1 MSQNANPTE
10 VEILDVRLN
19 IVEATWRAKWLTLEL
34 IDKDGNIGLG
44 ECSGSGAPDVVK
56 GLVGLLAGR
65 LRGRT
70 IAQVSA
76 DKSVVAGLPVPLVNA
91 VDLALSDL
99 KAKATGTA
107 LDILPTERYRSRISL
122 YANINRAEKDRTS
135 VKLAAVGARAVADGF
150 RAVKLAPFDD
160 ANAESGLAHL
170 HALRKAIGPDVDL
183 MVDAH
188 HKLALKEQLQILPEL
203 EALNVVWLEDPAAI
217 DDIDGWK
224 KVAAAT
230 KIPLAGGEQA
240 RSLEDVE
247 PLLSSG
253 ALSAVLP
260 DPRIAGVRGAYEIL
274 LRAQELG
281 VRSTLH
287 NPLGPI
293 TTAVSL
299 QIAAAVPHFD
309 ILEYAYGEV
318 PWRSK
323 ILSPEEK
330 IVDASLPV
338 PNGPGLGVDLSDK
351 TRRFTQSEVSKEI
364 APCRTTVYGTD
375 QSSL

>member
-1 MSQNANPTE
+1 MSQQVNQTE
-10 VEILDVRLN
+10 VEIHDVRLN
-19 IVEATWRAKWLTLEL
+19 VVEVTWRAKWLTLEL
-34 IDKDGNIGLG
+34 VDKAGNIGLG
-44 ECSGSGAPDVVK
+44 ECSGSGASDVARE
-56 GLVGLLAGR
+56 LVGSLAER

-70 IAQVSA
+70 IAEVSA
-76 DKSVVAGLPVPLVNA
+76 DNSIVAGLPEPLVNA

-107 LDILPTERYRSRISL
+107 LDILPTERYRSRIPL
-122 YANINRAEKDRTS
+122 YANINRAERDRTS
-135 VKLAAVGARAVADGF
+135 AKLAALGARAVADGF

-160 ANAESGLAHL
+160 TNAEGGLAHL
-170 HALRKAIGPDVDL
+170 RALRKAIGPDIEL

-188 HKLALKEQLQILPEL
+188 HKLTIHEQLRILPEL
-203 EALNVVWLEDPAAI
+203 EALNVVWLEDPATI
-217 DDIDGWK
+217 HDIDGWK
-224 KVAAAT
+224 TVAAAT

-240 RSLEDVE
+240 KSLEDVE

-260 DPRIAGVRGAYEIL
+260 DARIAGVYGAYEIL

-281 VRSTLH
+281 ILCTLH

-293 TTAVSL
+293 TTAASL
-299 QIAAAVPHFD
+299 HIAAAVPNFE

-318 PWRSK
+318 PWRGE

-330 IVDASLPV
+330 IFDASLPV
-338 PNGPGLGVDLSDK
+338 PNGPGLGVDLSEK
-351 TRRFTQSEVSKEI
+351 ARQF
-364 APCRTTVYGTD
+364 A
-375 QSSL
+375 